1 MATNQLTNQPI
12 YQNTAQFFQVS
23 MRNKRSRHQEITEQE
38 ALEIIATTADAH
50 QDVPADTEQ
59 QHIDDS
65 LPMELGGDDDE

>member
-1 MATNQLTNQPI
+1 
-12 YQNTAQFFQVS
+12 

-65 LPMELGGDDDE
+65 LPMELGGDDDDE